1 MQTTL
6 NGEIGVFLWFYHAR
20 SEYVCCR
27 VPLGAKWGDIS
38 LLNRI
43 RLRLLLFRMTHEGFS
58 EFGPRGIKG
67 VFLGGCELKVLLSPT
82 PVGRS
87 VSSHV
92 DVRTFMGR

>member
-27 VPLGAKWGDIS
+27 VPLRAKWGDIS

-43 RLRLLLFRMTHEGFS
+43 RLAVLLFCLTHEGFS

-67 VFLGGCELKVLLSPT
+67 VFLRGSELKVLLSPT
-82 PVGRS
+82 PVRRS
-87 VSSHV
+87 VSRHV
-92 DVRTFMGR
+92 DVRTFLGR